1 MAITFPASPSDGD
14 VFTNSTTGVKYI
26 YNATDGVW
34 KTHVWPTN
42 TDYLQLSGGTLT
54 GDLSL
59 GTNDLTAQDITTT
72 GSVTVGNGL
81 TVSDGNVVMAS
92 GHGIDFSA
100 TADGSGTTSSELLDD
115 YEEGT
120 WTPGVKVGTISSTSV
135 GTYIKVG
142 RLCTVTAY
150 CLNFSDRTSTDA
162 VEITGLPYAAQASDA
177 TTGAVMVRYL
187 NNANGS
193 NALTSPVGY
202 LATGDTSLRV
212 YQQSAQGDVN
222 YDALKHE
229 DILNGSTSIRW
240 NLTYITT

>member
-1 MAITFPASPSDGD
+1 MSQTKCQLFDVSVEGPTALKNGANDATLDGSG
-14 VFTNSTTGVKYI
+14 N
-26 YNATDGVW
+26 
-34 KTHVWPTN
+34 
-42 TDYLQLSGGTLT
+42 LSI
-54 GDLSL
+54 S
-59 GTNDLTAQDITTT
+59 A
-72 GSVTVGNGL
+72 GNL
-81 TVSDGNVVMAS
+81 VLAS
-92 GHGIDFSA
+92 GSGIDFSA
-100 TADGSGTTSSELLDD
+100 TADGSGTMVSELLDD

-229 DILNGSTSIRW
+229 DIYNGSTSIRW